1 MDKKILKRIK
11 LFIIILSLSMIKV
24 VGVKAES
31 TDIYSTEEDGVWKPT
46 DKISKT
52 FKIQNIWGK
61 KCYLEGIEF
70 SRSYIKDN
78 DTNYKYIIEE
88 AEKENI
94 LDGTYNVTIT
104 DGKEEI
110 YSGTMDDLANRTIN
124 FKEPIF
130 MDLNFVGE
138 FYITI
143 EFNNLAGNDYQN
155 KSYEYI
161 LKPKVFV
168 VTMDNNVD
176 DSLSMLTKTGGF
188 INKYTLI
195 MVGVLIVSGGVAI
208 CFKS

>member
-1 MDKKILKRIK
+1 
-11 LFIIILSLSMIKV
+11 
-24 VGVKAES
+24 
-31 TDIYSTEEDGVWKPT
+31 
-46 DKISKT
+46 
-52 FKIQNIWGK
+52 
-61 KCYLEGIEF
+61 
-70 SRSYIKDN
+70 
-78 DTNYKYIIEE
+78 
-88 AEKENI
+88 
-94 LDGTYNVTIT
+94 
-104 DGKEEI
+104 
-110 YSGTMDDLANRTIN
+110 MDDLANRTIN

-208 CFKS
+208 CFKI